1 VRGSRLGWL
10 VLGDKLSEEA
20 YSVEDRD
27 FVRTAAQQAAGA
39 LDYARLIGRVAEQEA
54 MKRELDIARDVQVGL
69 LPRKRPAIDG
79 LDYDGTCRM
88 AREVGGDYFDF
99 LDLGAGRLG
108 LALGDISG
116 KGVSAALL
124 MASLQ
129 ALLRSRARQLADAP
143 ASLVTQVN
151 ESLAESTDPSKFATF
166 FYAVYDSATHALRY
180 VNAGHNPPFLL
191 RAGTTVVSRLR
202 PTGMAL
208 GFDAGAA
215 YAEGVETLAPGDLL
229 LAFTDGLSEAL
240 NEQGEEF
247 GEARAAGLLVGNRH
261 LAAGD
266 LQRLFIAELEAFC
279 GSARQH
285 DDVTIVVAR
294 AV

>member
-1 VRGSRLGWL
+1 
-10 VLGDKLSEEA
+10 
-20 YSVEDRD
+20 
-27 FVRTAAQQAAGA
+27 
-39 LDYARLIGRVAEQEA
+39 
-54 MKRELDIARDVQVGL
+54 M
-69 LPRKRPAIDG
+69 
-79 LDYDGTCRM
+79 
-88 AREVGGDYFDF
+88 
-99 LDLGAGRLG
+99 
-108 LALGDISG
+108 
-116 KGVSAALL
+116 
-124 MASLQ
+124 
-129 ALLRSRARQLADAP
+129 
-143 ASLVTQVN
+143 QVN

-166 FYAVYDSATHALRY
+166 FYAVFDSSSRTLRY

-191 RAGTTVVSRLR
+191 RTGTTVVSRLR
-202 PTGMAL
+202 PTDMAL
-208 GFDAGAA
+208 GFDAGAV

-279 GSARQH
+279 GTARQH